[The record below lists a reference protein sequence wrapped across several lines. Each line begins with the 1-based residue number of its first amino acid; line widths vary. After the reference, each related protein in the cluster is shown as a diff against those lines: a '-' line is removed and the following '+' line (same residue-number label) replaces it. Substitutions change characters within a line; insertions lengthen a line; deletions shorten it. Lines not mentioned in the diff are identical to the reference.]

1 MIYFSPVQ
9 SKHFLVETVDD
20 TKSAEKLRSDDNAVG
35 GNTTLPLLTEKG
47 YSIPI
52 PIFQYGSN
60 TTLLTEK
67 GYC

>member
-9 SKHFLVETVDD
+9 SKHFLVEIEDD
-20 TKSAEKLRSDDNAVG
+20 TKSAEKLRSDDNAAD

-47 YSIPI
+47 YSIPS
-52 PIFQYGSN
+52 PIFQFGGN